1 MKAVLV
7 IADSLHRSQLSSLL
21 ALEPGVDVVATFA
34 SGKEASRYLQE
45 SPVDLIFLD
54 TQLSDVDPVTF
65 TKEAAPDG
73 RSAIAL
79 VSDSEADALL
89 SFETHAVDYIIQPVS
104 RARLL
109 KTFVRVKARIGREG
123 LGARRDVIPIDPS
136 RTTKVASDQR
146 MAFRSKGKV
155 TFLRLDEIR
164 YITAEGNYLRVHA
177 RGTEYRF
184 RDTMANIEAR
194 LDARLFLRIHRS
206 TIVNLQHMKEIRNL
220 PAGDAVVVLN
230 DGSTLGISRT
240 YRDLVYSHFGQDLV
254 G

>member
-7 IADSLHRSQLSSLL
+7 IADSLQRSQLASLL
-21 ALEPGVDVVATFA
+21 ALDPEVDVVATFG
-34 SGKEASRYLQE
+34 SGRQALRYLQE
-45 SPVDLIFLD
+45 SPADLIFLD
-54 TQLSDVDPVTF
+54 TNLPDLGAVAFVQQ
-65 TKEAAPDG
+65 AATDG
-73 RSAIAL
+73 RLAIAL
-79 VSDSEADALL
+79 VSHSDEDALL
-89 SFETHAVDYIIQPVS
+89 SFETHAVDYIIHPIT

-109 KTFVRVKARIGREG
+109 RTFQRVNARSGRDG
-123 LGARRDVIPIDPS
+123 VATRRDVIPIDPA
-136 RTTKVASDQR
+136 RTRISSEQR

-177 RGTEYRF
+177 RGIEYRF
-184 RDTMANIEAR
+184 RDTMANIEMR
-194 LDARLFLRIHRS
+194 LDARIFLRIHRS

>member
-7 IADSLHRSQLSSLL
+7 IADSLQRSQLASLL
-21 ALEPGVDVVATFA
+21 ALDPGVDVAATFG
-34 SGKEASRYLQE
+34 SGRQALRYLE
-45 SPVDLIFLD
+45 EAPADLVFLD
-54 TQLSDVDPVTF
+54 TGLPDLDPVAF
-65 TKEAAPDG
+65 AQQASPDG
-73 RSAIAL
+73 RLAIAL
-79 VSDSEADALL
+79 VSQSDEDALL
-89 SFETHAVDYIIQPVS
+89 SFETHAVDYLIQPVT

-109 KTFVRVKARIGREG
+109 KTFARVKARAGRDG
-123 LGARRDVIPIDPS
+123 STVRRDVIAIDPA
-136 RTTKVASDQR
+136 RTKISSEQR

-177 RGTEYRF
+177 RGSEYRF
-184 RDTMANIEAR
+184 RDTMSNIEMR
-194 LDARLFLRIHRS
+194 LDARIFLRIHRS

>member
-7 IADSLHRSQLSSLL
+7 IADSLQRSQLASLL
-21 ALEPGVDVVATFA
+21 TLDPAVDVAATFG
-34 SGKEASRYLQE
+34 SGKQALRYLE
-45 SPVDLIFLD
+45 EAPADLVFLD
-54 TQLSDVDPVTF
+54 TSLPDVDAVAF
-65 TKEAAPDG
+65 AQHASPDG
-73 RSAIAL
+73 QLAIAL
-79 VSDSEADALL
+79 VSSSDDDALL
-89 SFETHAVDYIIQPVS
+89 SFETHAVDYLIHPVT

-109 KTFVRVKARIGREG
+109 KTFGRARARAGKDG
-123 LGARRDVIPIDPS
+123 NAVRRDVIPIDPA
-136 RTTKVASDQR
+136 RTRISPEQR

-184 RDTMANIEAR
+184 RDTMSNIEMR
-194 LDARLFLRIHRS
+194 LDARVFLRIHRS